1 MMIKASYEQI
11 VDRISKTS
19 GLNKEEVVRRIGAKK
34 AKFSDLISDEGAAQ
48 IVAAELGVT
57 FEKQTLK
64 IVDLMM
70 GMKKISVIG
79 KIVDEPM
86 IRGFKRQQQDA
97 EVVSFSIADETSNV
111 RVVLWDT
118 NHISMIKNGTLKNG
132 SVIEIKN
139 ADIRGTANKEIH
151 LNSFSELMPSK
162 VDIQAVV
169 MTKESPI
176 VRKIKDI
183 KTNEKVNVRA
193 NILQMFNISFFYVC
207 PECNMKATFEGEK
220 AVCPKHGA
228 IMPRKR
234 AILNVTLDDGSEN
247 IRATAF
253 NELILKIFNLEN
265 ESQLDDPNIVLEK
278 REELLGEE
286 FIFLGRTRKN
296 VLFNRDEFIISD
308 VEKVSADDVIKIY
321 SKAN

>member
-1 MMIKASYEQI
+1 MIKASYEQL
-11 VDRISKTS
+11 VDRISKSS
-19 GLNKEEVVRRIGAKK
+19 GLDKEEVVRRIGAKK

-64 IVDLMM
+64 ILDLMI

-79 KIVDEPM
+79 KVIEEPM
-86 IRGFKRQQQDA
+86 VRQFKRQQQDA
-97 EVVSFSIADETSNV
+97 EVVSFAIADETSNV

-118 NHISMIKNGTLKNG
+118 NHISLVKNGTIKVG

-151 LNSFSELMPSK
+151 LNSFSELIPSQ
-162 VDIQAVV
+162 IEMQVV
-169 MTKESPI
+169 VTKKESPI
-176 VRKIKDI
+176 VKKIKDV
-183 KTNEKVNVRA
+183 KTNEQVNVRA

-207 PECNMKATFEGEK
+207 PECNMKATFEGDK

-228 IMPRKR
+228 VMPRKR

-265 ESQLDDPNIVLEK
+265 ESQLDDPNIILEK

-286 FIFLGRTRKN
+286 FLFLGRTRKN
-296 VLFNRDEFIISD
+296 VLFNRDEFIIND
-308 VEKVSADDVIKIY
+308 VEKISVDDVIKLY
-321 SKAN
+321 SKA

>member
-1 MMIKASYEQI
+1 MIKASYEQI
-11 VDRISKTS
+11 VDRISKSS
-19 GLNKEEVVRRIGAKK
+19 GLEKEEVVRRIGAKK

-64 IVDLMM
+64 ILDLMI
-70 GMKKISVIG
+70 GMKKISVTG
-79 KIVDEPM
+79 KIIDEPM
-86 IRGFKRQQQDA
+86 IRQFKRQQQDA

-118 NHISMIKNGTLKNG
+118 NHISMIKNGTIKTG

-151 LNSFSELMPSK
+151 LNSFSELIPSS
-162 VDIQAVV
+162 VEINAVV
-169 MTKESPI
+169 TKKESPI
-176 VRKIKDI
+176 VKKIKDV

-207 PECNMKATFEGEK
+207 PECNMKATFEGDK
-220 AVCPKHGA
+220 AVCPKHGNV
-228 IMPRKR
+228 MPRKR

-265 ESQLDDPNIVLEK
+265 ESQLDDPNVILEK

-286 FIFLGRTRKN
+286 FLFLGRTRKN

-308 VEKVSADDVIKIY
+308 VEKVSPDDVIKLY